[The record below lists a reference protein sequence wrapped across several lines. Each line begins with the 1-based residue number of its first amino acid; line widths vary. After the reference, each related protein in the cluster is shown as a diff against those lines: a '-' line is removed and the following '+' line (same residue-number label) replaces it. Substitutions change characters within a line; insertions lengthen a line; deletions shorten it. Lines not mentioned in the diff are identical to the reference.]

1 MKWLP
6 CALLAL
12 PLVLATPAVRADD
25 KLEETP
31 YYPLQ
36 VGTTWHYKVGDGKF
50 IMKVTKHEM
59 VGKELCARIVV
70 QRDGQDSPGEDI
82 AVKKD
87 GVYRYS
93 FNNLKPTMPVLILK
107 LPPKKGDTW
116 TVDVKTGA
124 NEDSGTVKGKFI
136 AGEEKIKIK
145 LMGKESEVETVTASS
160 DDLEADGLRIKCK
173 CYFAKDLGM
182 VKQEIDVANQKIVIE
197 LEKFEAGKK

>member
-6 CALLAL
+6 CALLAW

-50 IMKVTKHEM
+50 VMKVIKHEM
-59 VGKELCARIVV
+59 VGKELCALIKME
-70 QRDGQDSPGEDI
+70 GGEG
-82 AVKKD
+82 ATEHVTTKKD

-93 FNNLKPTMPVLILK
+93 FGTLKPKEPVLILK

-116 TVDVKTGA
+116 TVDVKTGTS
-124 NEDSGTVKGKFI
+124 EDSGTVKGKFI

-145 LMGKESEVETVTASS
+145 LMGKEKEVETVTASS

-173 CYFAKDLGM
+173 YYFAKDLGM
-182 VKQEIDVANQKIVIE
+182 VKQEIEVANQKIVIE
-197 LEKFEAGKK
+197 LENFEAGKK